1 MVLDEP
7 NSNLDYEGD
16 EALARAVTSVRKRG
30 GIAVVIAHRP
40 SALES
45 VDLIC
50 VMSQGRLQHP
60 VGPKDLVLS
69 KVLQRPTTPPRPL
82 KVVPEIGGGPA

>member
-1 MVLDEP
+1 M
-7 NSNLDYEGD
+7 
-16 EALARAVTSVRKRG
+16 
-30 GIAVVIAHRP
+30 VIAHRP